1 MAWGPVI
8 PSERKGAARS
18 MPAFDPGRFR
28 SPSISSKSA
37 EVVRIEYLIKTVSYK
52 FCTKSAQSG
61 GLEKNGR
68 RERILGLRCFVA
80 VLRFMCE
87 VPCLLEILRA
97 YKATENFGRGRVGG
111 RRSQRRTG
119 LRESISLL
127 TGNLTGNFSNLG
139 LFLRFSLLI
148 N

>member
-1 MAWGPVI
+1 
-8 PSERKGAARS
+8 

-28 SPSISSKSA
+28 SSKHKFKKCRA
-37 EVVRIEYLIKTVSYK
+37 LRIKYLVKSVPYK
-52 FCTKSAQSG
+52 FCTKFAKSV

-87 VPCLLEILRA
+87 GPCLLGILRA

-111 RRSQRRTG
+111 GRGTGFQPSLAALRNVSRWFATDQVSCNRSDWIPSDCCHGYAMLERGAVAVT
-119 LRESISLL
+119 
-127 TGNLTGNFSNLG
+127 
-139 LFLRFSLLI
+139 
-148 N
+148 